1 MKINFLILLICL
13 FLSINV
19 SAQLPLYKVN
29 FGDLGKEMAKTDT
42 KTETIRIA
50 IWMPTVYWEVY
61 AAQSETSDY
70 ASFKRII
77 DALDEYV
84 VICAVNAEH
93 QEGSTGFKTTAES
106 TMRKNILLKVGTE
119 TFKPLSD
126 KQISDDALSIKDV
139 LEPIFASML
148 GTFGDGMTVFYFKA
162 QNSHGENLI
171 DAREEGNFNLEFMG
185 GTTNW
190 NLPIS
195 ALYPKKTCPTDNATF
210 PSNYKFCPFHGIELN
225 EPSDKKNEE
234 KKEPIKKE
242 AVPADEL
249 DELKHE

>member
-1 MKINFLILLICL
+1 MKINYLILLISICL
-13 FLSINV
+13 STQAN
-19 SAQLPLYKVN
+19 AQLPLYKV
-29 FGDLGKEMAKTDT
+29 DLGDFGKEIAQTDT

-61 AAQSETSDY
+61 AAQSETSNY
-70 ASFKRII
+70 ASFKKII
-77 DALDEYV
+77 DALNEYV
-84 VICAVNAEH
+84 VVCVVNAEH
-93 QEGSTGFKTTAES
+93 QEGTAEFKTTSES
-106 TMRKNILLKVGTE
+106 VMRKNIVLKVGTE
-119 TFKPLSD
+119 TFKPLSN

-171 DAREEGNFNLEFMG
+171 DAREEGSFNLEFMG
-185 GTTNW
+185 GTTTW

-195 ALYPKKTCPTDNATF
+195 ALYAKKTCPTDNATF
-210 PSNYKFCPFHGIELN
+210 PSNYKFCPFHGIELT
-225 EPSDKKNEE
+225 EPSEKKKEE
-234 KKEPIKKE
+234 KKDPIKKE